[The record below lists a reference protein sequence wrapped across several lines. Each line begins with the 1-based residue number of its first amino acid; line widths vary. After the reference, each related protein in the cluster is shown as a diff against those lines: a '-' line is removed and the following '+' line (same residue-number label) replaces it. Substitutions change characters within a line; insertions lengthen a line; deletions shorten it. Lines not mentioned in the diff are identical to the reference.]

1 MYIQTTN
8 TQNIKSVKGSL
19 LPQAQWL
26 LMLFPCLFNLN
37 SSELK
42 SPFSSLPLTKMQTSS
57 SSDLIMFHNILF
69 KLFPQYVAF
78 LYKTYFGIS
87 VELHENIRK
96 QLQQKTQKSP
106 KSDLRCPE
114 RQIQHIALGVLEEVL
129 EEVNLNDLSSS
140 W

>member
-1 MYIQTTN
+1 
-8 TQNIKSVKGSL
+8 
-19 LPQAQWL
+19 
-26 LMLFPCLFNLN
+26 
-37 SSELK
+37 
-42 SPFSSLPLTKMQTSS
+42 MQTSS

-129 EEVNLNDLSSS
+129 EEVNLDLICPPGKVGVMLEDGLAD
-140 W
+140 WMTEMHRAELEG